1 MNTAEKQVRKDSVVT
16 HLYVGMILLIV
27 FDVIWIFAL
36 IGTQANITGDG
47 SIATQYIFSFLA
59 IIHSILLFVLTL
71 VRTKDT
77 REIWLTLLGRITGR
91 TGKYA
96 VASQSVRI
104 RTTQSD
110 EETYGLDASGKY
122 LTDTTNIEGSTEEK
136 QPLSDVSLVLLPFI
150 HPHDQ

>member
-36 IGTQANITGDG
+36 VGTQANITGDG

-71 VRTKDT
+71 VRTEDT
-77 REIWLTLLGRITGR
+77 REIWLTLLGCITGR

-96 VASQSVRI
+96 VASQTVRI
-104 RTTQSD
+104 RTTQSQK
-110 EETYGLDASGKY
+110 EEEYGLDSSGKY
-122 LTDTTNIEGSTEEK
+122 LTDTTNIGGSTEEK
-136 QPLSDVSLVLLPFI
+136 HDVSL
-150 HPHDQ
+150 DCT

>member
-36 IGTQANITGDG
+36 VGTQANITGDF
-47 SIATQYIFSFLA
+47 SIATQYVFSVLA

-71 VRTKDT
+71 VRTEDT
-77 REIWLTLLGRITGR
+77 REIWLTLLGCITGR

-96 VASQSVRI
+96 VASQTVRI
-104 RTTQSD
+104 RTTQSQK
-110 EETYGLDASGKY
+110 EEEYGLDSSGKY
-122 LTDTTNIEGSTEEK
+122 LTDTTNIGGSTEEK
-136 QPLSDVSLVLLPFI
+136 HDVSL
-150 HPHDQ
+150 DCT